1 VLEKDRGNGGETK
14 SRPLTPEEV
23 AEFGAPAG
31 APNA

>member
-1 VLEKDRGNGGETK
+1 VLPEALELAHQ
-14 SRPLTPEEV
+14 PLRNTFGV